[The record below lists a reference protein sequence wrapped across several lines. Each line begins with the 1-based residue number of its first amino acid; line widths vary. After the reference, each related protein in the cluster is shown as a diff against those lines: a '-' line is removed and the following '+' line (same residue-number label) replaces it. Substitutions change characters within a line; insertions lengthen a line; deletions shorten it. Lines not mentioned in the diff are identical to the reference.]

1 MLIWIDSVKV
11 LDKTQYSFTE
21 KTLTKLDIDRKFLLS
36 QKSMFKKP
44 MANITLNCKILN
56 IFS

>member
-21 KTLTKLDIDRKFLLS
+21 KTLTKLDIDRKFLIS
-36 QKSMFKKP
+36 QKSMFKNLWLTSHLTAKY
-44 MANITLNCKILN
+44 
-56 IFS
+56 